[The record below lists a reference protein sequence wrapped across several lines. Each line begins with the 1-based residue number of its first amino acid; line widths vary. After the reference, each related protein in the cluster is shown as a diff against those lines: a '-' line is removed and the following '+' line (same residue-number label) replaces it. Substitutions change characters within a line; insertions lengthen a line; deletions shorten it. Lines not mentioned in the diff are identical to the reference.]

1 MAEPSLAMQRAIY
14 DALTADLLLAEVM
27 GGAVRVYDLVPADAS
42 FPYIT
47 IGDDQA
53 LDAGVSCEP
62 DMWEYFSTIHVWSRA
77 TIGAGRIE
85 AKFIAGLTR
94 EILKTPPAAPGFN
107 VHLSQCERL
116 DHLRDPDGLS
126 AHSIVTMRFL
136 ISIV

>member
-1 MAEPSLAMQRAIY
+1 MAEPSAAMQKAIY
-14 DALTADLLLAEVM
+14 DVLMAEFSDWI
-27 GGAVRVYDLVPADAS
+27 GVYDLVPPNS
-42 FPYIT
+42 PFPYIT

-62 DMWEYFSTIHVWSRA
+62 DMWEYFHTLHVWSRA
-77 TIGAGRIE
+77 TLLGVGGGRVE
-85 AKFIAGLTR
+85 AKTIAGYVR
-94 EILKTPPAAPGFN
+94 EILKVTPPAPAGFN
-107 VHLSQCERL
+107 VLFSQCERT